1 MISGRYRLYG
11 RNATGSAAVEA
22 AFAEAGVDYDL
33 VDVPRNAGE
42 AAAAGYLA
50 VNPRGQVPALVLPD
64 GTAIAE
70 GTAILL
76 HIADAFPASRLAP
89 PPGSFARAHHDRW
102 LLFLQANI
110 YEGELRRYYPDRY
123 TADPVCTENVRAA
136 AEDYVKRHY
145 ALFALMCTYGIEL
158 LSDNA
163 EECRHNLAEVFNTF
177 LGIDDNDEWAQA
189 ARAVLEGNIVQGD
202 ALTMTVPGG
211 RPITFPEL
219 ITG

>member
-1 MISGRYRLYG
+1 MISERYRLYG

-145 ALFALMCTYGIEL
+145 ALFEAALSPAPFAFG
-158 LSDNA
+158 A
-163 EECRHNLAEVFNTF
+163 EATAADIYLWMLVQWMDRDWISAHCPKIAAIADAV
-177 LGIDDNDEWAQA
+177 A
-189 ARAVLEGNIVQGD
+189 AR
-202 ALTMTVPGG
+202 P
-211 RPITFPEL
+211 L
-219 ITG
+219 ITPIHRRHFG